1 MWKES
6 QIKIMDPLTIILHIL
21 SNESKDNSY
30 YGIAHYVLKNPTL
43 IQNMTINHLA
53 DVTFVS
59 PSTITRFV
67 QYIGF
72 TSYIEFRKY
81 FESSFSLSNQI
92 IFRLNQSD
100 DENLR
105 NQPQRYLRSHLD
117 DIHKSLEDTFNNFD
131 FKAIDALIERVSNT
145 NSVAL
150 FGYSD
155 AHSIAKE
162 MQVGLMAKRK
172 YVDVPHSLDAFEAIL
187 KTYDEHSLIII
198 LSNYGNFFNHVRIHF
213 DTLVAKRIPTILV
226 TQNYQAQSNLFESTI
241 LLNSHPASNVG
252 NYALR
257 LFTDYFVRRFA
268 YKD

>member
-1 MWKES
+1 
-6 QIKIMDPLTIILHIL
+6 MDPLTIILNIL
-21 SNESKDNSY
+21 SNENKDNSY

-53 DVTFVS
+53 DATYVS
-59 PSTITRFV
+59 ASTITRFV

-72 TSYIEFRKY
+72 SSYSEFRKY
-81 FESSFSLSNQI
+81 FKSSFSLSNQI
-92 IFRLNQSD
+92 IFRLSPHD

-105 NQPQRYLRSHLD
+105 NQPQQYLRSHLD
-117 DIHKSLEDTFNNFD
+117 EIHQNLEDTFNNFD
-131 FKAIDALIERVSNT
+131 FKAVDALIERVTRT

-162 MQVGLMAKRK
+162 IQVGLMAKNK
-172 YVDVPHSLDAFEAIL
+172 YVDVPHSIEAFEEIL
-187 KTYDEHSLIII
+187 RTYDDNSLIII
-198 LSNYGNFFNHVRIHF
+198 LSNYGNFFNHVKIQL
-213 DTLVAKRIPTILV
+213 DTLVEKRIPTLLI
-226 TQNYQAQSNLFESTI
+226 TQNYQAKSNLFESTI
-241 LLNSHPASNVG
+241 LLNSHPGPNVG

-257 LFTDYFVRRFA
+257 LFADYFVRRFA